1 MKNRYSYRIIVI
13 SVIALIFAIY
23 TYTKAN
29 DEVVIHWNLNGA
41 ADGFAPKLILLAAPL
56 LIPLIDWLMVLIM
69 KTEPRKNNIQK
80 SKAGYATVRFVTAAI
95 LFTCTVFTCVE
106 ALYPKTLKIEIIA
119 PFLVG
124 VMIIIIGN
132 VLPKIRSNYSVGI
145 RNRWTLENEIIW
157 RKTQRLSGRLWFG
170 GGIMICL
177 LSLILTM
184 NSFIL
189 LLVIFAIILFPNL
202 YAYYLYRKMRK
213 ENSYD

>member
-23 TYTKAN
+23 TYTQAN
-29 DEVVIHWNLNGA
+29 DEVVIHWDLNGA
-41 ADGFAPKLILLAAPL
+41 ADGFAPKLILLVMPF
-56 LIPLIDWLMVLIM
+56 LIPIVDWLMVLILKM
-69 KTEPRKNNIQK
+69 EPRKNNLQK
-80 SKAGYATVRFVTAAI
+80 SASGYVTVRFIIAAVLFICTI
-95 LFTCTVFTCVE
+95 LTCIE
-106 ALYPKTLKIEIIA
+106 ALHPNALKIEMIA

-124 VMIIIIGN
+124 IMIIFIGN
-132 VLPKIRSNYSVGI
+132 ILPKIHSNYTIGI
-145 RNRWTLENEIIW
+145 RNRWTLENEMIW

-184 NSFIL
+184 NRFIL

-213 ENSYD
+213 PTI